1 MRSLVAILAAALAAC
16 SDGGGDAPPPL
27 PPPGPGACELET
39 PGAPWLTFATNRAG
53 TYDLALARAD
63 GTCQRAITT
72 GSASDLYPSFGPGW
86 RIAYRS
92 AGAGG
97 IVLRMHDLKTAQD
110 WPIQVG
116 TLTVTSPAL
125 SPDGTKLAFEAH
137 TPDSIAPDI
146 YLVATTGGDPVQLTT
161 HAAADAGPAWSP
173 DGTRVYFVS
182 TRDNQYDVYWV
193 PSYGGTVTRVT
204 TGSGITGKPA
214 VSPDGLALYY
224 ARTPPGSVSQVVRYT
239 LATGAIEV
247 VTNQSDSEPSVSPA
261 GDRLAVRS
269 FRDGMAN
276 LWVVGALDGT
286 DPVQLTTSLASDGAP
301 SFAPALATTAAP

>member
-1 MRSLVAILAAALAAC
+1 MRRLAAILAAALAAC
-16 SDGGGDAPPPL
+16 SDGGDAPPPPL

-39 PGAPWLTFATNRAG
+39 PGAPWLTFASQRTG
-53 TYDLALARAD
+53 TYDLFLTRAD
-63 GTCQRAITT
+63 GTCLRPITT

-97 IVLRMHDLKTAQD
+97 IVLRMHDLETAQD

-137 TPDSIAPDI
+137 TPESIAPDI

-173 DGTRVYFVS
+173 DGTRLYFVS
-182 TRDNQYDVYWV
+182 TRNNQYDVYWV
-193 PSYGGTVTRVT
+193 PAYGGTVTRVT

-224 ARTPPGSVSQVVRYT
+224 TRVVGGSAQVVRHT
-239 LATGAIEV
+239 LATGTTAV
-247 VTNQSDSEPSVSPA
+247 VTSQSDSEPALSPG

-269 FRDGMAN
+269 FRDGRAN
-276 LWVVGALDGT
+276 LWVVGALDGA
-286 DPVQLTTSLASDGAP
+286 DPVQLTTDLASDGAP